1 MNIRP
6 ALNSDQAKVL
16 QQTEGPVLVIAGPG
30 SGKTKMLVERVVSLV
45 NKGISPENI
54 MVATF
59 TDKAAKELITRIS
72 NRLLEL
78 DIKANLSEMYIGTL
92 HSIFLRILEEYKE
105 YTRLKRNYRLFDQ
118 FEQAFFVYRHL
129 TDFLN
134 VDSISEL
141 IGDKNISCW
150 RKAEAIINLLNVV
163 SEEMLDVQKLK
174 DSQHLSVRA
183 LADCYLLYQDILSE
197 ENALDFS
204 TIQSETLQL
213 LEKHP

>member
-6 ALNSDQAKVL
+6 ALNSDQVKVL

-30 SGKTKMLVERVVSLV
+30 SGKTKTLVERVVSLV

-92 HSIFLRILEEYKE
+92 HSIFLRILEEHKE

-129 TDFLN
+129 NDFLN
-134 VDSISEL
+134 VDGISVA
-141 IGDKNISCW
+141 GVKP
-150 RKAEAIINLLNVV
+150 K
-163 SEEMLDVQKLK
+163 Q
-174 DSQHLSVRA
+174 
-183 LADCYLLYQDILSE
+183 
-197 ENALDFS
+197 
-204 TIQSETLQL
+204 
-213 LEKHP
+213 

>member
-72 NRLLEL
+72 NRLLE
-78 DIKANLSEMYIGTL
+78 
-92 HSIFLRILEEYKE
+92 
-105 YTRLKRNYRLFDQ
+105 
-118 FEQAFFVYRHL
+118 
-129 TDFLN
+129 
-134 VDSISEL
+134 
-141 IGDKNISCW
+141 
-150 RKAEAIINLLNVV
+150 
-163 SEEMLDVQKLK
+163 
-174 DSQHLSVRA
+174 
-183 LADCYLLYQDILSE
+183 
-197 ENALDFS
+197 
-204 TIQSETLQL
+204 
-213 LEKHP
+213 